1 MSLFPYTDRNHFQY
15 GYRDPQTLETR
26 WLEPRLSDNEEFIA
40 RYGRAQ
46 SRANSWREANL
57 MAADK
62 ILSVALQKNLVPTL
76 LLSGGLDSEIV
87 LVAFLEALA
96 RRSPQDRPRVRA
108 ASFALRDDANRHDLE
123 YIEKFRARPQ
133 VSEKLSEFEI
143 DFKTYEID
151 VKTYWESEDFL
162 RLADE
167 TQIVSPVVLCQVH
180 LCERILEENANALPV
195 IGQGEIHLVRDGDM
209 TDDYAPK
216 AWSIVETE
224 NLCGLFRFFIA
235 RGLPAVPGFFQY
247 LPEQFDSQLRL
258 NPVLHELIS
267 HSRFGKLGTRTSKP
281 EILAHDYPELER
293 RPKYTG
299 FEKLP
304 EFHDRWRA
312 LLGARFPSAEAKW
325 KLGVFDL
332 ARDVRF
338 SPKDSVSAGD
348 WRFAW
353 KKDGESARA
362 NRGSEDDVFASSW
375 ASSWAS
381 SRGEDFLTAVHNWAS
396 QSGATAHL
404 HDGSLFSRLLETLD
418 VFGAQTPYLA
428 PDLDTGSSSTEPSSA
443 SMNLASRI
451 ARLALETQL
460 YDAESLA
467 WLVWSEEL
475 AREATAL
482 PLLHSR
488 IVNAEYDRD
497 LAATLSRP
505 RFVAVESE
513 RIALLTNALKES
525 IKSSVVQPWMSQ
537 AITESLIL
545 ATEHSGWPSL
555 DEPGP
560 SNHEPWMK
568 ILETLLAE
576 LGETREQKEFAE
588 KAAKR
593 FHSLLRK
600 IEHAMASCA
609 LPEARYLTASRPVFE
624 TRAKTSS
631 TVPTDTPGIAESFLP
646 RAPLRVISTESWLCQ
661 AKSRTPDFTYGGNLF
676 YQQRLEGFTKFNEN
690 LRVSLALIQNEEE
703 VAWAHVCALTLPP
716 QGRLRI
722 RGVTVRKDLERRGLA
737 TKLIKEIATA
747 LRERRPSGY
756 SSIDVYAAPEALKA
770 FRSAGFRDDVS
781 RVSRAEE
788 ALDPATGRLIALD
801 RELTPLTF
809 SLISY

>member
-151 VKTYWESEDFL
+151 VKAYWESPEFL

-167 TQIVSPVVLCQVH
+167 TKIVSPIVLSQVH
-180 LCERILEENANALPV
+180 LCEKIFEDRANALPV
-195 IGQGEIHLVRDGDM
+195 IGQGEIHLVRD
-209 TDDYAPK
+209 DDLTADYTPK
-216 AWSIVETE
+216 PWSIVETE

-235 RGLPAVPGFFQY
+235 RDLPAVPGFFQY
-247 LPEQFDSQLRL
+247 LPEQFDTQLRL
-258 NPVLHELIS
+258 NPVIHELIS
-267 HSRFGKLGTRTSKP
+267 HRRFGKLGTRTSKP

-312 LLGARFPSAEAKW
+312 LLGARFPSSEAKW
-325 KLGVFDL
+325 KRGVFDL

-338 SPKDSVSAGD
+338 GSTDIVTAGD
-348 WRFAW
+348 WQFAW
-353 KKDGESARA
+353 KKDGEPAKSI
-362 NRGSEDDVFASSW
+362 RGSEDDIFASAWPNS
-375 ASSWAS
+375 ANPTSSGS
-381 SRGEDFLTAVHNWAS
+381 IGDDFVAALRKWAS
-396 QSGATAHL
+396 QSGATTYL
-404 HDGSLFSRLLETLD
+404 HDGSLFARLLETLG
-418 VFGAQTPYLA
+418 VFSEKAPHLA
-428 PDLDTGSSSTEPSSA
+428 PDLSA
-443 SMNLASRI
+443 DLASQV
-451 ARLALETQL
+451 ARLALQTQI
-460 YDAESLA
+460 YDAEGLA
-467 WLVWSEEL
+467 WLVWIHSL
-475 AREATAL
+475 AQSTRVL

-497 LAATLSRP
+497 LGATLSRP
-505 RFVAVESE
+505 RFVAVEFE
-513 RIALLTNALKES
+513 RLALLTNALKES
-525 IKSSVVQPWMSQ
+525 FKFSVIQPWMSRSL
-537 AITESLIL
+537 TECLVL
-545 ATEHSGWPSL
+545 ATKKSGWPSL
-555 DEPGP
+555 DEPGV
-560 SNHEPWMK
+560 SNHEFWLK
-568 ILETLLAE
+568 TLEGLLKE
-576 LGETREQKEFAE
+576 HGETREQKELGE
-588 KAAKR
+588 NAARK
-593 FHSLLRK
+593 FQSLLRNV
-600 IEHAMASCA
+600 ERAMISCA
-609 LPEARYLTASRPVFE
+609 LPESRYLTTSRSVFE
-624 TRAKTSS
+624 ERKRAS
-631 TVPTDTPGIAESFLP
+631 TVDPTALPEALPKIAESFLQ
-646 RAPLRVISTESWLCQ
+646 RDSLQVISTERWLAQ
-661 AKSRTPDFTYGGNLF
+661 AKHRVPDFTYGGNLF
-676 YQQRLEGFTKFNEN
+676 YQQRLEGFTKFNED
-690 LRVSLALIQNEEE
+690 LRASLALIHDEDE

-716 QGRLRI
+716 HGRLRI
-722 RGVTVRKDLERRGLA
+722 RGVTVRKDLERQGFA
-737 TKLIKEIATA
+737 TKLIKEITLA
-747 LRERRPSGY
+747 LREHRPSGY
-756 SSIDVYAAPEALKA
+756 TAIDVYAAPEALKA

-788 ALDPATGRLIALD
+788 AVDPATGRLIALD

-809 SLISY
+809 SLISP